1 MVIHNTD
8 YQKQPSV
15 EKSHRILA
23 SASLSDRTGQWQKE
37 MTGQNDIELEISN
50 QGGRLLNIIIIYYN
64 SALLSHLSPLG
75 WEHIILIGDYHIG

>member
-1 MVIHNTD
+1 
-8 YQKQPSV
+8 
-15 EKSHRILA
+15 
-23 SASLSDRTGQWQKE
+23 

-75 WEHIILIGDYHIG
+75 WEHIILTGDYHIG

>member
-1 MVIHNTD
+1 MESWH
-8 YQKQPSV
+8 QL
-15 EKSHRILA
+15 R
-23 SASLSDRTGQWQKE
+23 SAIARVSGKKE

-75 WEHIILIGDYHIG
+75 WEHIILTGDYHIG